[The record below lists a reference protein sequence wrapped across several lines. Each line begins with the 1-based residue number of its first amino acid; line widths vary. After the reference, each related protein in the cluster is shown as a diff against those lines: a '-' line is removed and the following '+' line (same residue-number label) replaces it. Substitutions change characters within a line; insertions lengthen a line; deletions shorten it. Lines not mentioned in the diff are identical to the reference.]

1 MIFIIILILL
11 GITIYST
18 YRAYKI
24 KQEVK
29 EINKEIEEENEKI
42 EQKHYW
48 LTKSRNELEQK
59 IQEEAAQLQGITLAI
74 QNSQNASEQTI
85 AACQQA
91 FEQYREV
98 LENHYQRVDI
108 EYDQLIKNLESAY
121 NTAQDQ
127 IREAIAKEQSIL
139 DNYKNTRAAAMQA
152 QLKEQEIK
160 EKLEF
165 YCLHPSENDK
175 DDIKELERVKPKL
188 HSPRILSMLIWST
201 YYQKPMTAL
210 CNNILGTSIVCGIY
224 KVTNQKTNMCY
235 IGQAADVAKRWK
247 DHAKCG
253 LGIDTPANNK
263 LYKAMQEDGLWNFSW
278 ELLEACSRDLLNE
291 KEAFYIDLYDSC
303 AYGYNSNNGIKK
315 S

>member
-11 GITIYST
+11 VITIYST

-29 EINKEIEEENEKI
+29 EINKEVEEENKKI
-42 EQKHYW
+42 EQRHDW

-108 EYDQLIKNLESAY
+108 EYDQLIKNLENAY

>member
-11 GITIYST
+11 GITIYSM

-29 EINKEIEEENEKI
+29 EINKEVEEENKKI
-42 EQKHYW
+42 EQKHDW
-48 LTKSRNELEQK
+48 LTKYRNELEQK
-59 IQEEAAQLQGITLAI
+59 IQEEAAQLQGITQAI

-85 AACQQA
+85 AACQRA
-91 FEQYREV
+91 FEQYMQV
-98 LENHYQRVDI
+98 LENDYHKIDM
-108 EYDQLIKNLESAY
+108 EYDQLIRNLESAY
-121 NTAQDQ
+121 NNAQDK
-127 IREAIAKEQSIL
+127 IKIAIDKEQNIL
-139 DNYKNTRAAAMQA
+139 NNYKNTRAAAMQA

-175 DDIKELERVKPKL
+175 DDIKELERVKPRL
-188 HSPRILSMLIWST
+188 HAPRILSMLIWST
-201 YYQKPMTAL
+201 YFQKPMAAL
-210 CNNILGTSIVCGIY
+210 CNNILGTSIVCGVY
-224 KVTNQKTNMCY
+224 KITNQKTNMCY

-291 KEAFYIDLYDSC
+291 KEAFYINLYDSC
-303 AYGYNSNNGIKK
+303 SYGYNSNSGIKK

>member
-1 MIFIIILILL
+1 M
-11 GITIYST
+11 
-18 YRAYKI
+18 
-24 KQEVK
+24 
-29 EINKEIEEENEKI
+29 
-42 EQKHYW
+42 
-48 LTKSRNELEQK
+48 
-59 IQEEAAQLQGITLAI
+59 AI

-108 EYDQLIKNLESAY
+108 EYDQLIKNLENAY

-127 IREAIAKEQSIL
+127 VREAIAKEQSIL

-263 LYKAMQEDGLWNFSW
+263 LYKAMQEDGL
-278 ELLEACSRDLLNE
+278 
-291 KEAFYIDLYDSC
+291 
-303 AYGYNSNNGIKK
+303 
-315 S
+315 

>member
-29 EINKEIEEENEKI
+29 EINKDIEEENEKI
-42 EQKHYW
+42 EQRHYW

-108 EYDQLIKNLESAY
+108 EYDQLIKNLENAY

-127 IREAIAKEQSIL
+127 VREAIAKEQSIL